1 LSARRVLETP
11 RLALRELNAGDAGFM
26 LALLNDPDWIR
37 YIGDRGVRTVEEAS
51 QYLDER
57 LVSMYARLGFGLWGV
72 ELRGRRELIGI
83 CGLIKRDTL
92 ESVDLGF
99 AFMPVHRGRGYAYE
113 SALASRDYGIR
124 TLGLD
129 RLLAIATPIN
139 LASVR
144 LLEKLGFRHER
155 DMPWQGDAKDPV
167 SVYAYVPSEAGARP
181 RR

>member
-1 LSARRVLETP
+1 LNAARILETP
-11 RLALRELNAGDAGFM
+11 RLVLRELDANDSAFM
-26 LALLNDPDWIR
+26 LGLLNDPDWIR
-37 YIGDRGVRTVEEAS
+37 YIGDRGVRTVEEARK
-51 QYLDER
+51 YLDER

-72 ELRGRRELIGI
+72 ELRDGGGPIGI
-83 CGLIKRDTL
+83 CGLVKRDTL

-99 AFMPVHRGRGYAYE
+99 AFMPAYRGQGYAYE
-113 SALASRDYGIR
+113 SALASREYGIR

-155 DMPWQGDAKDPV
+155 DMPWQGDAEDPV
-167 SVYAYVPSEAGARP
+167 SVYAYTP
-181 RR
+181 